1 LLFRYGRAAP
11 EAGQRSARRAT
22 FTLFND
28 SSPASGP
35 AFSAFFHSTHS
46 AFSLS
51 ANAEAGTADHDTDT
65 RRRRPFLNNSA
76 SFRGWLLD
84 DVVIRKARR
93 DNESCQGGTGQNC
106 SHEKS
111 PFEFANDFASTRMKL
126 LGSSYLPD
134 GAPISRKQLQSHGDH
149 RDGWLHGDAN
159 FRYCCKRQLIEGAKP
174 QGQMFM
180 DLARIEVL
188 EARNRFIVVG
198 SSGILKL
205 RTMHVSGAEGGRPDL
220 QP

>member
-1 LLFRYGRAAP
+1 MPVSYHSHASQRIAISLWACC
-11 EAGQRSARRAT
+11 AGSRSARRPT

-28 SSPASGP
+28 SSPSSGP

-126 LGSSYLPD
+126 LGSSYLPT
-134 GAPISRKQLQSHGDH
+134 ARRSAENSCMGDH
-149 RDGWLHGDAN
+149 RDG
-159 FRYCCKRQLIEGAKP
+159 
-174 QGQMFM
+174 
-180 DLARIEVL
+180 
-188 EARNRFIVVG
+188 
-198 SSGILKL
+198 
-205 RTMHVSGAEGGRPDL
+205 
-220 QP
+220 